1 MQMFASDFVYKI
13 ETIEFAINN
22 QVDNRFQMFHWVL
35 WIFKQYCD
43 ALDFCIPIIQFDG
56 KFLYYK
62 KLWYSLNCHY
72 TRWKQLHFTDC
83 FHYCRRRTL
92 DAWSWFLGNM
102 QQHMTKKQGLCL
114 ISDRFASIKATMVNP
129 HLDWQSS
136 YVYYIYCICHI
147 ASNFNHKFKN
157 TKLKQD

>member
-43 ALDFCIPIIQFDG
+43 ALDFCIPIVQFDG
-56 KFLYYK
+56 KFVYYK

-83 FHYCRRRTL
+83 FHYCRRRDLRCLVMIFGKYATTCDKKAGSMSYL
-92 DAWSWFLGNM
+92 WSICKYKSNHGKSTPWLAVFVCILYILYM
-102 QQHMTKKQGLCL
+102 
-114 ISDRFASIKATMVNP
+114 P
-129 HLDWQSS
+129 HCQ
-136 YVYYIYCICHI
+136 
-147 ASNFNHKFKN
+147 
-157 TKLKQD
+157 